1 MVYRLFILVLLGS
14 FLTLGYSQDNSL
26 QISAS
31 PMDGSAS
38 DFEIT
43 FSWPSASTAGDGV
56 DLQVP
61 AQVKVVP
68 RSIRVNGQEMWL
80 KKSLEIPDQNSVVCW
95 SDGESGLQLFF
106 AEGFLQGG
114 LNLEVRCHA
123 GINGSVS
130 DTTVASISVVN
141 LQNGNAE
148 TSSTILIQGNFP
160 AISNQTEN

>member
-31 PMDGSAS
+31 PMEGSAS

-43 FSWPSASTAGDGV
+43 FTWPSASAAGDGV
-56 DLQVP
+56 DLQLP

-68 RSIRVNGQEMWL
+68 RSIRVNGQELWL
-80 KKSLEIPDQNSVVCW
+80 KKSLEIPELPSVVCW
-95 SDGESGLQLFF
+95 AETDDGLQLFF

-114 LNLEVRCHA
+114 ANLEVRCHA
-123 GINGSVS
+123 GVAGSIS
-130 DTTVASISVVN
+130 DTSRATLRTVN
-141 LQNGNAE
+141 LQGENPE
-148 TSSTILIQGNFP
+148 TSSAILTQGNFP